1 MADAEWVDKPALGE
15 GNSPN
20 AAEAP
25 LSKAL
30 VAAGL
35 GYDRIS
41 RSNLVD
47 ARVVSD
53 RLQVGEA
60 SYRALLI

>member
-1 MADAEWVDKPALGE
+1 MSRGEAVTEIAWLLADAEWVDKPALGE
-15 GNSPN
+15 GGSPN
-20 AAEAP
+20 ASEAP

-41 RSNLVD
+41 R
-47 ARVVSD
+47 R
-53 RLQVGEA
+53 QPC
-60 SYRALLI
+60 YMPM